1 MENNAGTTAR
11 DFFPKKLAKLEKKR
25 AEALENPL
33 ASEQIASLISMKF
46 NREPLY
52 KSIEDFYTEEYRGA
66 LKSGTAPA
74 ELEKI
79 ARYRSPTPK
88 EVNLLY
94 NDIHAQ
100 EQQVIEASNSGD

>member
-1 MENNAGTTAR
+1 MENAGTTAH

-33 ASEQIASLISMKF
+33 VSEQIASLISMKF
-46 NREPLY
+46 NSKPLY
-52 KSIEDFYTEEYRGA
+52 NSIEDFYTQEYRDA
-66 LKSGTAPA
+66 LSSGKAPA

-79 ARYRSPTPK
+79 SRYRSPTQK

-94 NDIHAQ
+94 NDIHAN
-100 EQQVIEASNSGD
+100 EQVIEFSNSGE

>member
-1 MENNAGTTAR
+1 MENSKGTTAH
-11 DFFPKKLAKLEKKR
+11 DFFPKKLAKLEKRR

-33 ASEQIASLISMKF
+33 VSEQIASLISMKF

-52 KSIEDFYTEEYRGA
+52 KSIEDFYTEEYRNA
-66 LKSGTAPA
+66 LASGKAPA

-79 ARYRSPTPK
+79 TRYRNPTQK

-94 NDIHAQ
+94 NDIHAK
-100 EQQVIEASNSGD
+100 EQVFEFSNTGD

>member
-1 MENNAGTTAR
+1 MENSAGTAAH

-33 ASEQIASLISMKF
+33 VSEQIASLLSMKF

-52 KSIEDFYTEEYRGA
+52 NSIEDFYTSEYKSAVDSGA
-66 LKSGTAPA
+66 APA

-79 ARYRSPTPK
+79 TRYRSPTQK

-94 NDIHAQ
+94 NDIHAK
-100 EQQVIEASNSGD
+100 EQIIEVSNSGE